1 MVNTRFS
8 LFRWGI
14 DKQSFDSLSDSEK
27 RKFSNNK
34 QSKIDVFF
42 KNPPQ
47 PSTKDAVMMMTMIIM
62 IVTMI
67 VNDNDDN
74 DRSE

>member
-1 MVNTRFS
+1 MGQYS
-8 LFRWGI
+8 LLIGLFRWGI

-27 RKFSNNK
+27 RKFSSNK

-47 PSTKDAVMMMTMIIM
+47 TSTKVMIMTMIITIVAM
-62 IVTMI
+62 ID
-67 VNDNDDN
+67 NDND
-74 DRSE
+74 RFE

>member
-8 LFRWGI
+8 LVLFRWGI
-14 DKQSFDSLSDSEK
+14 DKQSFESLSDSEK
-27 RKFSNNK
+27 RKFSSNK

-47 PSTKDAVMMMTMIIM
+47 PSTKDAVIIITIIITIRTMIMTMIAK
-62 IVTMI
+62 
-67 VNDNDDN
+67 
-74 DRSE
+74 